1 MKDFCIRAL
10 FICFYALPL
19 LISVK
24 ADTLSLK
31 NYVVLSLKN
40 SPQYT
45 LAVSSVDASRAS
57 RQTML
62 SKLLPSVNGNAG
74 LSRFESSGSS
84 SRLTGPDVN
93 SASANISGQVLL
105 WDFGKSPLQY
115 KASEKSVT
123 ASEFDLRESVA
134 SIILNARTAYFNYL
148 LSTQLLIVNED
159 ALKQAQE
166 HYTQAQ
172 TLFNVGK
179 QAKIAVTNAS
189 VDVANAQVN
198 VIHARNTVK
207 LAKVQLETVAAS
219 KISEPLMLSDS
230 LNVLEDSIGE
240 NEAEKRALGSRS
252 QILSVKTRLESAK
265 LQLKAAQASFFPSL
279 NASAGFGWDAQDNAT
294 IVGSDWNIS
303 PNWNIGANLSIPLY
317 EGGAISAQVA
327 QAKAAVMQSQAQLD
341 VVTLSVVQQVQQFYL
356 QEFDARQRINAT
368 AVVIQQAGEN
378 LELTQERY
386 KAGLGTS
393 VDLTDA
399 EQTLANARSSHVQAL
414 FDYRIAHANLL
425 LAIGELKE

>member
-1 MKDFCIRAL
+1 VTGVQTC
-10 FICFYALPL
+10 ALP
-19 LISVK
+19 IS
-24 ADTLSLK
+24 
-31 NYVVLSLKN
+31 
-40 SPQYT
+40 
-45 LAVSSVDASRAS
+45 
-57 RQTML
+57 
-62 SKLLPSVNGNAG
+62 
-74 LSRFESSGSS
+74 
-84 SRLTGPDVN
+84 
-93 SASANISGQVLL
+93 
-105 WDFGKSPLQY
+105 
-115 KASEKSVT
+115 
-123 ASEFDLRESVA
+123 
-134 SIILNARTAYFNYL
+134 
-148 LSTQLLIVNED
+148 
-159 ALKQAQE
+159 
-166 HYTQAQ
+166 
-172 TLFNVGK
+172 
-179 QAKIAVTNAS
+179 
-189 VDVANAQVN
+189 
-198 VIHARNTVK
+198 
-207 LAKVQLETVAAS
+207 S
-219 KISEPLMLSDS
+219 KIGEPLMLSDS

-252 QILSVKTRLESAK
+252 QILSVKTRLESVK

-279 NASAGFGWDAQDNAT
+279 NASAGFGWGAQDNAT
-294 IVGSDWNIS
+294 IVGSDWNTS

-368 AVVIQQAGEN
+368 AVVIQQASEN
-378 LELTQERY
+378 LQLTQERY